1 MFHYL
6 GEEYTLEGPVE
17 KKEVLPSSESVVEGV
32 REAEEDKEILA
43 EVYESVWLRMPIDI
57 EDGEIS
63 LDVVFDEFGDCEG
76 GVGCGADPEILNVGL
91 RLVVEQVDGFIKM
104 FFIRN
109 T

>member
-1 MFHYL
+1 
-6 GEEYTLEGPVE
+6 
-17 KKEVLPSSESVVEGV
+17 
-32 REAEEDKEILA
+32 
-43 EVYESVWLRMPIDI
+43 MPIDI